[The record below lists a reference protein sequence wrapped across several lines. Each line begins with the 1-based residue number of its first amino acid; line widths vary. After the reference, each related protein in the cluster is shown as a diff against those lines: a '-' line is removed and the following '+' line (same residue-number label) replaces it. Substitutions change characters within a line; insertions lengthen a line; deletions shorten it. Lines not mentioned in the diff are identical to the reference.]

1 MLFGLFAQL
10 YFLNIIRS
18 FNGIILLDSID
29 MINDILL
36 SRGADFAPGHTQFSS
51 SDSYHENGTTGPVRQ
66 MIHAPAR
73 DLTD

>member
-36 SRGADFAPGHTQFSS
+36 SRVQILLQGIPNFPPRTLTMKMA
-51 SDSYHENGTTGPVRQ
+51 RQ
-66 MIHAPAR
+66 VP
-73 DLTD
+73 